1 MDVLPY
7 ETEVWKPVP
16 DTREWLPNIK
26 EVDCENRERNGWR
39 EEMNKFQEALE
50 NLRLLDCVDEEN
62 FEIKFEILPTLQELV
77 DKFELIKAI
86 SKQKHDYYREEWL
99 RYGEYEDKGRCSV
112 FSQILNLIG
121 DDEDE

>member
-1 MDVLPY
+1 MNKYQDALNYLYGDSVDLNESLLVDY
-7 ETEVWKPVP
+7 KLTQVWKEETEQF
-16 DTREWLPNIK
+16 RE
-26 EVDCENRERNGWR
+26 
-39 EEMNKFQEALE
+39 
-50 NLRLLDCVDEEN
+50 
-62 FEIKFEILPTLQELV
+62 TLQELV

>member
-1 MDVLPY
+1 
-7 ETEVWKPVP
+7 
-16 DTREWLPNIK
+16 
-26 EVDCENRERNGWR
+26 
-39 EEMNKFQEALE
+39 MNKSKYQEAL
-50 NLRLLDCVDEEN
+50 DEFWEAYVTLIGMN
-62 FEIKFEILPTLQELV
+62 KKTIILKNGDYEHDFIKYKKLLQELV